1 MIKKIRLV
9 NWKSH
14 IDSEFEFSEGVNVLI
29 GIMGSGK
36 TSVMQ
41 AISFALYGTFPA
53 LQSRKISLD
62 DLIMRK
68 PQKKGRAEI
77 HLTFSLGGKDYSIMR
92 AIEAG
97 KGTVEAEI
105 RESGRVI
112 NVNAQGVTD
121 EVVRTLRMNY
131 ELFSRAVYAEQNN
144 LDYFLSI
151 PKGQRMDHIDRMLM
165 LDRFEKARENAV
177 SLSNRVR
184 QTGRDLSRIVED
196 MEKENLRERWKRQN
210 EDLAG
215 ITEKATVLKDK
226 DEALGNRTARLSE
239 TLSVLEES
247 ERELNRL
254 STLGKGLESSIEEIG
269 KSLDEKRG
277 RLSGR
282 KPSKGRLEKIEAGIR
297 RLQKGID
304 EKREKEKKSRE
315 QIAVFNSRIAMLREE
330 TGSLR
335 EGIPSQE
342 IVPDMEALVIKELG
356 EKPEVAVREMEKGF
370 EKSRGALYE
379 IQAKR
384 ESVLKHTE
392 HLKGAEVNCPVC
404 DSIIEETK
412 RVWLVGERER
422 ELKEISA
429 RITGMVEENRKTQER
444 IDKAKG
450 MLEELSSYQE
460 KIRSLKETKERL
472 DEKEREL
479 ASLREYVG
487 SSAGELE
494 KIKKDLTRDEND
506 LEKLRA
512 GRDDIRGFFEEASL
526 ITDLEKRLGDKT
538 KERAEILEKAR
549 GFSETLE
556 KNDIGEVRKDLQDSV
571 AERKGIEAERKGLS
585 QSIDEKRVLLSDIEK
600 RIELFRKYRNDVK
613 ESETISG
620 MLRGFAD
627 VMGVTQDQ
635 LRQEFLKTVNRIM
648 ERVWE
653 EVYPYGD
660 FSSVRLIIDR
670 DYVLQLRD
678 RERWVN
684 VEGIVSG
691 GERSIASLALR
702 VAFSLAF
709 IPNLKWLILD
719 EPTHNLD
726 DSAIEKL
733 GGILG
738 ESMGSFSEQ
747 VFIITHEE
755 RLAETI
761 TGSAYKLERDKASDG
776 ATRVTKG

>member
-1 MIKKIRLV
+1 MIRKIRLV

-53 LQSRKISLD
+53 LQSRRISLD

-68 PQKKGRAEI
+68 PQRKNRAEV
-77 HLTFSLGGKDYSIMR
+77 HLSFSLAGKEYSIMR
-92 AIEAG
+92 TIEVG

-105 RESGRVI
+105 REEGKI
-112 NVNAQGVTD
+112 LNVNAQGVTD

-144 LDYFLSI
+144 LDYFLRI

-184 QTGRDLSRIVED
+184 QTGRDLSGVIEN
-196 MEKENLRERWKRQN
+196 MEKEGLDGRWKRLN
-210 EDLAG
+210 RELTG
-215 ITEKATVLKDK
+215 VTEKASLLRDK
-226 DEALGNRTARLSE
+226 DEALGNRIARLSE

-247 ERELNRL
+247 EKELNRL
-254 STLGKGLESSIEEIG
+254 RVAGKGLESSIEEIG
-269 KSLDEKRG
+269 KALDEKMRK
-277 RLSGR
+277 LSAR
-282 KPSKGRLEKIEAGIR
+282 KPSKGDLAKADSEIR
-297 RLQKGID
+297 RLQKEIEGKM
-304 EKREKEKKSRE
+304 EREKKSRE
-315 QIAVFNSRIAMLREE
+315 QIAVFNSRISTLKEEAKALRETLPSVE
-330 TGSLR
+330 
-335 EGIPSQE
+335 IPD
-342 IVPDMEALVIKELG
+342 VGVMVVKELG
-356 EKPEVAVREMEKGF
+356 EKPEAALKEMEKGF

-384 ESVLKHTE
+384 ESLQKHME

-422 ELKEISA
+422 ELKELSA
-429 RITGMVEENRKTQER
+429 GIAGMVDDNRKLQER
-444 IDKAKG
+444 IEKARG
-450 MLEELSSYQE
+450 LLEELSSYQE
-460 KIRSLKETKERL
+460 TMQNLKQTRESLE
-472 DEKEREL
+472 EKEGEL
-479 ASLREYVG
+479 ASLREFVG
-487 SSAGELE
+487 TSAGDLE
-494 KIKKDLTRDEND
+494 KLKSGLVRDEKD

-512 GRDDIRGFFEEASL
+512 RKEEIRGFFEQASL
-526 ITDLEKRLGDKT
+526 ISDLEKRLEDKT
-538 KERAEILEKAR
+538 RERSEILEKEK

-556 KNDIGEVRKDLQDSV
+556 KNDIKEVRKDLQDSV

-585 QSIDEKRVLLSDIEK
+585 LSIDEKRLLLSDIEK
-600 RIELFRKYRNDVK
+600 RIELFRKYQRDVE
-613 ESETISG
+613 ESENISG
-620 MLRGFAD
+620 VLRRFSD
-627 VMGVTQDQ
+627 VMGITQDQ
-635 LRQEFLKTVNRIM
+635 LREEFLKTVNRIM
-648 ERVWE
+648 ARVWE
-653 EVYPYGD
+653 EIYPYGD
-660 FSSVRLIIDR
+660 FSSVRLIIDK

-684 VEGIVSG
+684 VEGVVSG

-702 VAFSLAF
+702 IAFSLAF
-709 IPNLKWLILD
+709 IPNLRWLILD

-726 DSAIEKL
+726 DNAVEKL
-733 GGILG
+733 GSILG
-738 ESMGSFSEQ
+738 ESMSSFAEQ
-747 VFIITHEE
+747 AFIITHEE
-755 RLAETI
+755 RLAEAI
-761 TGSAYKLERDKASDG
+761 TGSVHKLERDKASDG
-776 ATRVTKG
+776 ATSVVRG